1 MNAAPPA
8 GEAVDPRRER
18 AIDIACA
25 RRAMGHSLAILLS
38 TVVLVALVDGLFHGR
53 VPDAKLVAWSATILV
68 LLLARLVTALLYARK
83 QPADADLGGWLVA
96 HTVLLTASSIV
107 WGVLI
112 FLAAPNDGV
121 AHTTALVFIAGHSAG
136 ASQSLIGTPK
146 TFAAILLCLLGPSL
160 FFFFTSAVPEHRYLG
175 LTVLVYLLA
184 IANIGNKNYRLL
196 RESISLRFGNLDLVE
211 RLTAATA
218 AKDRFLAA
226 ASHDIRQPVHA
237 AFLFL
242 GALEQKATAEQREVV
257 DGLRVSLVSARQM
270 LDALLDVSKL
280 DAGVVERTDG
290 PCSAAA
296 LAERLG
302 ALLAPIAERK
312 GLSLRFRA
320 PADLWLETDATL
332 LHSVLMNLAGN
343 ALAYTQRGG
352 VLVAFRRRKGRC
364 IVQVWDTGIGIPEE
378 EHEAIFEEFKQLSNP
393 ERDTSRGIGLGLSI
407 VRRLCRLLGTEVTLR
422 SRVGRGSVFALDLP
436 IGAAPASAS
445 AALPERPLAPR
456 ARLLVVDDHSI
467 VRQGLCALLEA
478 WGYHVVTAACVEEA
492 CRVVAEDRAIDL
504 ALVDYRLP
512 DEKTGIDAI
521 AAIEATLGRS
531 IPAVIITG
539 DTSPARIREASLG
552 GRPVVFKPLPPD
564 VLKSAL
570 ESELLATAR
579 T

>member
-1 MNAAPPA
+1 
-8 GEAVDPRRER
+8 
-18 AIDIACA
+18 
-25 RRAMGHSLAILLS
+25 MGHSLAILLS
-38 TVVLVALVDGLFHGR
+38 TVVLVGLVDGLFHGR
-53 VPDAKLVAWSATILV
+53 VAPAHLLGWTATILA
-68 LLLARLVTALLYARK
+68 LLVARLAAALLYARK
-83 QPADADLGGWLVA
+83 QPSDDELGPWLVA
-96 HTVLLTASSIV
+96 HSVLLTASSIV
-107 WGVLI
+107 WGSLI
-112 FLAAPNDGV
+112 FVAKPDDDL

-136 ASQSLIGTPK
+136 ASQSLIGTPR

-160 FFFFTSAVPEHRYLG
+160 VFFFTSDVTEHRYLG

-211 RLTAATA
+211 KLTAATA

-242 GALEQKATAEQREVV
+242 GALEQKSERAQREII

-280 DAGVVERTDG
+280 DAGVVERNDA

-296 LAERLG
+296 LAGRL
-302 ALLAPIAERK
+302 ASLLAPVAERR
-312 GLSLRFRA
+312 GLSLRFHA

-332 LHSVLMNLAGN
+332 LHSILMNLTGN
-343 ALAYTQRGG
+343 ALAYTHRGG
-352 VLVAFRRRKGRC
+352 VLVSFRRRGTRC
-364 IVQVWDTGIGIPEE
+364 RVQVWDTGIGIPER
-378 EHEAIFEEFKQLSNP
+378 EHEAIFEEFKQLANP

-407 VRRLCRLLGTEVTLR
+407 VRRLCRLLGTDVAVR
-422 SRVGRGSVFALDLP
+422 SVVGRGSTFELVL
-436 IGAAPASAS
+436 
-445 AALPERPLAPR
+445 PLADAPLATAPEPVVIRASPR

-467 VRQGLCALLEA
+467 VREGLCALLDA
-478 WGYHVVTAACVEEA
+478 WGYEVVTAADVEEA
-492 CRVVAEDRAIDL
+492 CRVAAAGPAIDL

-512 DEKTGIDAI
+512 GDRTGIDAI
-521 AAIEATLGRS
+521 VAIEKTLGRA
-531 IPAVIITG
+531 IQAVIITG

-564 VLKSAL
+564 VLRSVL
-570 ESELLATAR
+570 ERELTTSGCSSCSRAG
-579 T
+579 